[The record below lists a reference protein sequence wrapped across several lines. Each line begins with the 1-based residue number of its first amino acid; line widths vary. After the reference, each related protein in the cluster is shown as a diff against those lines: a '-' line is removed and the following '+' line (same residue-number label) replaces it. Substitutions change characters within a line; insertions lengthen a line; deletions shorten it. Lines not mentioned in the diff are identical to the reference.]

1 MLFRSKYGL
10 PEKDVL
16 MIAMITRMVKNKGL
30 DLVRH
35 IFDELIQEDI
45 QFVILGTG
53 DNSYEE
59 SFRYFAWRYPDKVAS
74 RIYYNEE
81 ESHQVYAASDLFLM
95 PSLMEPCGISQL
107 IALRYGSLPIV
118 RETGGLKDTV
128 KSYNEFE
135 KSGNGFSFANI
146 NAHDML
152 YTIRRALYFLGI
164 EADKR
169 QLIKNAMNSKN
180 SWETSSKEYIKLYK
194 TLIK

>member
-1 MLFRSKYGL
+1 M
-10 PEKDVL
+10 
-16 MIAMITRMVKNKGL
+16 
-30 DLVRH
+30 
-35 IFDELIQEDI
+35 
-45 QFVILGTG
+45 
-53 DNSYEE
+53 
-59 SFRYFAWRYPDKVAS
+59 
-74 RIYYNEE
+74 
-81 ESHQVYAASDLFLM
+81 
-95 PSLMEPCGISQL
+95 
-107 IALRYGSLPIV
+107 
-118 RETGGLKDTV
+118 KDTV

>member
-1 MLFRSKYGL
+1 MCS
-10 PEKDVL
+10 
-16 MIAMITRMVKNKGL
+16 
-30 DLVRH
+30 
-35 IFDELIQEDI
+35 
-45 QFVILGTG
+45 
-53 DNSYEE
+53 
-59 SFRYFAWRYPDKVAS
+59 
-74 RIYYNEE
+74 
-81 ESHQVYAASDLFLM
+81 SDL
-95 PSLMEPCGISQL
+95 
-107 IALRYGSLPIV
+107 
-118 RETGGLKDTV
+118 LKDTV
-128 KSYNEFE
+128 KSYNKFE